1 MKHTPIEK
9 PSAEPMEE
17 VVIDDDGTYL
27 IYLLEIN

>member
-9 PSAEPMEE
+9 PSTEPMEE

-27 IYLLEIN
+27 IYLL